1 MAFVR
6 PLLKPST
13 TPPYGRPAMAEAS
26 PSLRDLGEFAPC
38 RTAAHLP
45 CLGKLPCSLGAAE
58 PPLSLRPDEF
68 PSAAARS
75 RPGRVI
81 CPASHHCPMKPVPIL
96 CLPSRAGLLASAPCP
111 SHAAPL
117 HAMPTSVVLPPS
129 LQPRRRVT
137 PASPTSATTLHL
149 GCRRTI
155 HCYRSAMACDPFFS
169 FVVVIRAWAEEL
181 KKKLSPPPTRNLH
194 VDMQQKLGTTT
205 SRTHMHAIIPSRPL
219 TACTCDQRNVCPSL
233 T

>member
-1 MAFVR
+1 MAFIR
-6 PLLKPST
+6 PMLKPST

-58 PPLSLRPDEF
+58 PPLSLCPDEF

-75 RPGRVI
+75 RPGCAI

-149 GCRRTI
+149 GPVNHSLQPFRHGLRSFFFFCCGHSCVGRRTEEETVSPF
-155 HCYRSAMACDPFFS
+155 HSQSACRHA
-169 FVVVIRAWAEEL
+169 AKA
-181 KKKLSPPPTRNLH
+181 RNGH
-194 VDMQQKLGTTT
+194 
-205 SRTHMHAIIPSRPL
+205 
-219 TACTCDQRNVCPSL
+219 
-233 T
+233 